1 MRGYEF
7 TERGKIIIAL
17 VVAIPLFLIAIFLG
31 VIAWNNSQSPP
42 DDPPVHSQAPITDE
56 NPEISDEPL
65 PDGSGFTPAEPP
77 EAGNGELEEPEPE
90 TTEEPPH
97 DDIEIKPVLLNR
109 SEGTMLFWFYPDRGD
124 ALDDDAVSM
133 ISEFLTSPKN
143 TDDAQIV
150 VEMPQLP
157 EDELS
162 LLIAAVIGAFAQND
176 IPQEDLAYS
185 IYQADIDM
193 NESSFEVKFYF
204 LPAERQK

>member
-56 NPEISDEPL
+56 DPEISDEPL
-65 PDGSGFTPAEPP
+65 PDGSGFTPEEPP
-77 EAGNGELEEPEPE
+77 ETENGEHGEFDPE
-90 TTEEPPH
+90 TIEEPPH
-97 DDIEIKPVLLNR
+97 EDFEYKPVFIDL
-109 SEGTMLFWFYPDRGD
+109 SEGTMLFWFYPDLGD
-124 ALDDDAVSM
+124 VLDDNT
-133 ISEFLTSPKN
+133 IFTINEFLTSPKN

-157 EDELS
+157 EEELS
-162 LLIAAVIGAFAQND
+162 MLIAAVINAFAQND

-185 IYQADIDM
+185 IYQADVDM
-193 NESSFEVKFYF
+193 SESSFEVKFYF